1 MEGGA
6 ETEELVMQTAQS
18 GGASVAEGLE
28 ELDSMPAIWGDAK
41 AGCAPPHSVVHAT

>member
-1 MEGGA
+1 
-6 ETEELVMQTAQS
+6 MQTAQS

-41 AGCAPPHSVVHAT
+41 AGCAPTPPLRRARDLT